1 MKKVVYP
8 IFAVIVFIIMQAVAG
23 VALVAVGALRN
34 IDKAKAIAASGDSD
48 AMMKELASPDMLAL
62 AIVVSGI
69 LTIIVIALL
78 KMIDWKQVLNVKT
91 INWSWGAASI
101 VAAFAGIFALDI
113 AEEMLDLPNLMEDT
127 FTDMSNSVMGALGIG
142 LLGPIIEEF
151 IFREGIE
158 GYMLRGGVNKW
169 VAIVGSALAFGIIHL
184 NPAQV
189 PFAAA
194 MGIILGVIYYKT
206 GNIVITSILHI
217 LNNSIAVWQMYTLGD
232 AAKDFSLVESVGGTT
247 HAVILMM
254 VGAAVCVTMLI
265 SFWRKYRQNS
275 TFGSYRF
282 ARI

>member
-8 IFAVIVFIIMQAVAG
+8 IFAVIVFIIMQAMAG

-48 AMMKELASPDMLAL
+48 AMMRELASPDMLAL

-91 INWSWGAASI
+91 INWSWGAVSI

-158 GYMLRGGVNKW
+158 GYMLRNGVNKW

-232 AAKDFSLVESVGGTT
+232 AAKDFSLVESIGGTT
-247 HAVILMM
+247 SAIILMI
-254 VGAAVCVTMLI
+254 VGTVVCVTMLI
-265 SFWRKYRQNS
+265 SFWKKYQQKM
-275 TFGSYRF
+275 
-282 ARI
+282 